1 MASCPEKI
9 AVIGG
14 GFVGLH
20 AAVLAGISGVNEV
33 VIIDIDER
41 VVDRINM
48 ALKDPSLV
56 HVKEEFIIK
65 NIGKLHGVLKASTNY
80 ESARGSQV
88 YIVAVQTPL
97 RGRRVDYGPFRSAGM
112 MLGKIVQKGNLVSS
126 ETTMYPGGT
135 MEVLGEAIARVSGL
149 KAGSG
154 GFLLAH
160 APERI
165 NPGSRDYTITN
176 IPRVVGGVD
185 KESLEAAV
193 ALYRDCFGLSV
204 HPVEDIRIAEA
215 SKILENSYRF
225 INISFVNEL
234 KRRLDAIGVDI
245 RRVVDAASTKPFGF
259 QPFYPG
265 PGAGGSCL
273 PKDSQML
280 EENLGSLMIRVA
292 SEINDTQPL
301 YYAALILRE
310 ARRRGARR
318 ILFYGVGYKPGVGYT
333 VESPVLKVI
342 NELETLDPGLEVKAY
357 DPMAEGYDKVF
368 PSEQEAIE
376 WADMIVAWGYKPD
389 APKEKIVDL
398 TRL

>member
-1 MASCPEKI
+1 MASCPDRI

-20 AAVLAGISGVNEV
+20 TAVLAGVSGVGEV
-33 VIIDIDER
+33 IVVDIDEK
-41 VVDRINM
+41 VVDRINR
-48 ALKDPSLV
+48 ALEDPSAV
-56 HVKEEFIIK
+56 HVKEEFILE
-65 NIGKLHGVLKASTNY
+65 NIGRLRGVLRASTNY
-80 ESARGSQV
+80 EAARGSQA

-97 RGRRVDYGPFRSAGM
+97 RSRRVDYSPLRSAGT
-112 MLGKIVQKGNLVSS
+112 MLGGIIQEGNLVVS
-126 ETTMYPGGT
+126 ETTIYPGGT
-135 MEVLGEAIARVSGL
+135 LGILGDAIARESGL
-149 KAGSG
+149 KPGSG

-165 NPGSRDYTITN
+165 NPGSRDYTVKD
-176 IPRVVGGVD
+176 IPRVIGGVD
-185 KESLEAAV
+185 RESLEAAV
-193 ALYRDCFGLSV
+193 TLYRDCFGLRV
-204 HPVEDIRIAEA
+204 HPVDDIRVAEA

-225 INISFVNEL
+225 LNISFINEL
-234 KRRLDAIGVDI
+234 KRRLDAIGVDV
-245 RRVVDAASTKPFGF
+245 RRVVEAASTKPFGY

-280 EENLGSLMIRVA
+280 EENLGSLLIRTA
-292 SEINDTQPL
+292 REINDTQPL

-342 NELETLDPGLEVKAY
+342 KELETLDPGLEVKAY
-357 DPMAEGYDKVF
+357 DPMAEGYDKTF
-368 PSEQEAIE
+368 PSEQEAVD
-376 WADMIVAWGYKPD
+376 WADMIVAWGYKPS
-389 APKEKIVDL
+389 APEDKLVDL

>member
-1 MASCPEKI
+1 MGSCPGKI

-20 AAVLAGISGVNEV
+20 TAVLAGLSGVREV

-41 VVDRINM
+41 VVDRINR
-48 ALKDPSLV
+48 ALKDPNAI
-56 HVKEEFIIK
+56 HVKEEFILE
-65 NIGKLHGVLKASTNY
+65 NITRLQGVLKASTSY
-80 ESARGSQV
+80 SSARGSQAF
-88 YIVAVQTPL
+88 IVAVQTPL
-97 RGRRVDYGPFRSAGM
+97 RGRRVDYSPLASAGR
-112 MLGKIVQKGNLVSS
+112 MLGGVIERGSLIVS
-126 ETTMYPGGT
+126 ETTIYPGGT
-135 MEVLGEAIARVSGL
+135 LEILGASIANESGL
-149 KAGSG
+149 KPGSE

-165 NPGSRDYTITN
+165 NPGSREYTVKT

-193 ALYRDCFGLSV
+193 ALYRDCFGLRV
-204 HPVEDIRIAEA
+204 HPVDDIRIAEA
-215 SKILENSYRF
+215 SKLLENSYRF
-225 INISFVNEL
+225 LNISFVNEL
-234 KRRLDAIGVDI
+234 KRRLDAIGVDV
-245 RRVVDAASTKPFGF
+245 RSVVDAASTKPFGF

-280 EENLGSLMIRVA
+280 EENLGSVLIRIA
-292 SEINDTQPL
+292 REINDTQPL

-333 VESPVLKVI
+333 IESPVLKVI
-342 NELETLDPGLEVKAY
+342 RELETLDPNLEVKAY
-357 DPMAEGYDKVF
+357 DPMAEGYDKAF
-368 PSEQEAIE
+368 SSEDDAVA
-376 WADMIVAWGYKPD
+376 WADMVVAWGYKPR
-389 APKEKIVDL
+389 APEDKLVDL
-398 TRL
+398 ARL